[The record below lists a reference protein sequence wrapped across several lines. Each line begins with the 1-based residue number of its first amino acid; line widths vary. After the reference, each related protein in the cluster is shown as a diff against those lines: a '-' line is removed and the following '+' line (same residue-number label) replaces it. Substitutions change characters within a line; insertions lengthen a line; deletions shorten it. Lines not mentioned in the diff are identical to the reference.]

1 MTVIFGWR
9 GGGGGVL
16 RNNLQTRE
24 KNGIVKPFMHLQIA
38 VERNCN
44 LRRYVGERSGGLGS
58 FREKV
63 LAATLR
69 SFFTVRIL
77 LQNN

>member
-1 MTVIFGWR
+1 M
-9 GGGGGVL
+9 L

-44 LRRYVGERSGGLGS
+44 LRRYVGERSGLGG

-69 SFFTVRIL
+69 SFVTVRIL